1 MPTTGAYTAP
11 VTLPVK
17 LPVKL
22 PMKLEDRV
30 ALVTGGGRG
39 IGRAIALAFA
49 REGAHVAVTA
59 RTRDELEA
67 VAADVRTLGRKAVA
81 LPADVAE
88 RAQVDEAVRL
98 AAEALGPVQVLVNN
112 AGIAVSAKLVDTDDA
127 TWERHLRVN
136 LTAAFYASRAVL
148 PGMLAARWG
157 RIINVASSA
166 ARQGYP
172 YVAAYVASKHGLLGL
187 TRALALEVVQT
198 GVTVNA
204 ICPGYVA
211 SDMTWESARRIQ
223 AKTGRSYDEAVQSL
237 AAFSPQRRLVE
248 PEEVAAL
255 AVLLASDEARGVTAQ
270 AWGVDG
276 GAVQA

>member
-1 MPTTGAYTAP
+1 
-11 VTLPVK
+11 VK
-17 LPVKL
+17 LP
-22 PMKLEDRV
+22 DRV

-59 RTRDELEA
+59 RTAAEIDA
-67 VAADVRTLGRKAVA
+67 VAAEVRALGRKALAV
-81 LPADVAE
+81 PCDVGE
-88 RAQVDEAVRL
+88 RAQVDDAVRRV
-98 AAEALGPVQVLVNN
+98 AQGLGPVEILVNN
-112 AGIAVSAKLVDTDDA
+112 AGVAVSAKLLDTDDA
-127 TWERHLRVN
+127 LWERHLRVN
-136 LTAAFYASRAVL
+136 LTGAFLMTRAVL

-157 RIINVASSA
+157 RVVNVASIA

-172 YVAAYVASKHGLLGL
+172 YIAAYAASKHGLLGL
-187 TRALALEVVQT
+187 TRALAQEVATT

-211 SDMTWESARRIQ
+211 TDLTWAAARNIQ
-223 AKTGRSYDEAVQSL
+223 ERTRRTYDEAVRTL
-237 AAFSPQRRLVE
+237 ADHSPQKRLIE

-255 AVLLASDEARGVTAQ
+255 AVLLASDDARGVTAQ
-270 AWGVDG
+270 AWSVDG